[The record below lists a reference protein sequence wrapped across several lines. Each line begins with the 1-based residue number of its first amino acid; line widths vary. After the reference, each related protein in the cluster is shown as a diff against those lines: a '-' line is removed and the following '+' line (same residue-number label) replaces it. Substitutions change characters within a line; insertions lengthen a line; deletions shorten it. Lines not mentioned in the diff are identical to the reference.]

1 MDSHCSYFYMWKFL
15 IDFDSKTSFL
25 LLCKLISLVLCVS
38 TLQKHLVLAPA
49 DLSWSCS
56 FSGLHSLINTG
67 EEDVEELLKKMV
79 NHSESGSKFISK
91 IDYKNLVDKYM
102 RDGNLTAAYDLLQ
115 SLQDKNICLPVSV
128 SKNLLAAAG
137 EQNDMKLS
145 CRIFRDLLLPAGNP
159 LSSDCYLNLAR
170 AFINTDDCTHLSSL
184 LKEISESSL
193 PCRLIVMNRTILAFA
208 ESRQIDKV
216 LMILT
221 QMKEW
226 QCKPDVIT
234 YNSVLDILGR
244 AGLVNEMLG
253 LLSSMKED
261 CDVSLNIIT
270 YNTVLNGMRKAC
282 RFDMCLV
289 LYNEMVQCGIEPD
302 LLSYTAVI
310 DSLGRSG
317 NIKESL
323 RLFDEMKQ
331 REIRPSVYVYRA
343 LIDCLK
349 KTGDF
354 QRALQLSDELK
365 NTSSLDLAGP
375 QDFKRHLRSHRR

>member
-1 MDSHCSYFYMWKFL
+1 MIQRPAFSL
-15 IDFDSKTSFL
+15 IAIFDS
-25 LLCKLISLVLCVS
+25 LILCVLA
-38 TLQKHLVLAPA
+38 LQKHMVLAPA
-49 DLSWSCS
+49 DLSRSCS
-56 FSGLHSLINTG
+56 FFGMQSLINTG
-67 EEDVEELLKKMV
+67 EGDEQELLKKMV
-79 NHSESGSKFISK
+79 NRSESGSKIISK
-91 IDYKNLVDKYM
+91 IDSMNLVDKYT
-102 RDGNLTAAYDLLQ
+102 RDGNLSAAYDLLQ
-115 SLQDKNICLPVSV
+115 SLQDKNICLPTLVF
-128 SKNLLAAAG
+128 KNLLAAAG
-137 EQNDMKLS
+137 EQNDTKLS
-145 CRIFRDLLLPAGNP
+145 FRIFREFLVRDGKSP
-159 LSSDCYLNLAR
+159 LSSDCYINLAR

-184 LKEISESSL
+184 LKEISESCH
-193 PCRLIVMNRTILAFA
+193 PCRLIVINRIVFAFA

-216 LMILT
+216 LMILK

-226 QCKPDVIT
+226 ECKPDVIT

-253 LLSSMKED
+253 VLSMMKED
-261 CDVSLNIIT
+261 CDVSANIIT

-282 RFDMCLV
+282 RFDVCLV
-289 LYNEMVQCGIEPD
+289 TYNEMVQFGIEPD

-331 REIRPSVYVYRA
+331 RQIRPSVYIYRA

-349 KTGDF
+349 KSGDF

>member
-1 MDSHCSYFYMWKFL
+1 MTKWSIVKRINVYGAS
-15 IDFDSKTSFL
+15 SF
-25 LLCKLISLVLCVS
+25 ISL
-38 TLQKHLVLAPA
+38 KHLVLAPA
-49 DLSWSCS
+49 DLSSNCS
-56 FSGLHSLINTG
+56 FSGLINTG
-67 EEDVEELLKKMV
+67 EEDEEELLKKMV
-79 NHSESGSKFISK
+79 KHSESGSNIISK
-91 IDYKNLVDKYM
+91 IDYMNLVDKYT
-102 RDGNLTAAYDLLQ
+102 RYGNLSAAYDLLQ
-115 SLQDKNICLPVSV
+115 SLQEKNICLPISV
-128 SKNLLAAAG
+128 SENLLVAAG
-137 EQNDMKLS
+137 EQNDWKLS
-145 CRIFRDLLLPAGNP
+145 CRIFREILVSAGKP

-193 PCRLIVMNRTILAFA
+193 SCRLIVLNRVIFAFA

-216 LMILT
+216 LVILE

-244 AGLVNEMLG
+244 AGLVNEMLE
-253 LLSSMKED
+253 LFSSMKED

-270 YNTVLNGMRKAC
+270 YNTVINGMKKAC

-317 NIKESL
+317 NIKEAL
-323 RLFDEMKQ
+323 RLFVEMKKRQ
-331 REIRPSVYVYRA
+331 IQPSVYVYRA

-349 KTGDF
+349 KSGDF
-354 QRALQLSDELK
+354 HRALQLSDELK

>member
-1 MDSHCSYFYMWKFL
+1 
-15 IDFDSKTSFL
+15 
-25 LLCKLISLVLCVS
+25 
-38 TLQKHLVLAPA
+38 KHMVLAPV
-49 DLSWSCS
+49 DLSRSCS
-56 FSGLHSLINTG
+56 LSGMHSSVNTG
-67 EEDVEELLKKMV
+67 EEDEQELLKKMV
-79 NHSESGSKFISK
+79 GHSESGSKIISK
-91 IDYKNLVDKYM
+91 IDYMDLVEKYT
-102 RDGNLTAAYDLLQ
+102 RDGNVSAAYDLLQ
-115 SLQDKNICLPVSV
+115 SLRDKNICLPISV
-128 SKNLLAAAG
+128 FKNLLAASG
-137 EQNDMKLS
+137 EQNDIRLS
-145 CRIFRDLLLPAGNP
+145 CRIFRELLVSPGKEP
-159 LSSDCYLNLAR
+159 VSSDCYLNLAR
-170 AFINTDDCTHLSSL
+170 AFINTDDCMHLMTL

-193 PCRLIVMNRTILAFA
+193 PCRLIVLNRIILALA

-216 LMILT
+216 LMILQ

-226 QCKPDVIT
+226 ECKPDVIT

-253 LLSSMKED
+253 VLSSMKED
-261 CDVSLNIIT
+261 CNVSVDIIT

-289 LYNEMVQCGIEPD
+289 IYNEMVQFGIKPD

-331 REIRPSVYVYRA
+331 RQIRASVYVYRA

-349 KTGDF
+349 KSGDF

-365 NTSSLDLAGP
+365 NTSSSDLAGP
-375 QDFKRHLRSHRR
+375 LDFKRHLRSHKH

>member
-1 MDSHCSYFYMWKFL
+1 M
-15 IDFDSKTSFL
+15 
-25 LLCKLISLVLCVS
+25 
-38 TLQKHLVLAPA
+38 LAPA

-67 EEDVEELLKKMV
+67 EEDEEELLKKII
-79 NHSESGSKFISK
+79 NHSESESKFISK
-91 IDYKNLVDKYM
+91 IDYTNLVEKYT
-102 RDGNLTAAYDLLQ
+102 RDGNLSAAYDLLQ
-115 SLQDKNICLPVSV
+115 SLQEKNICLPISV
-128 SKNLLAAAG
+128 SNNLLAAAG
-137 EQNDMKLS
+137 EQNDLKLS
-145 CRIFRDLLLPAGNP
+145 CRIFRELLVSAGTP

-170 AFINTDDCTHLSSL
+170 PFINTDDCTHLSSL

-193 PCRLIVMNRTILAFA
+193 QCRLIVMNRIILAFA
-208 ESRQIDKV
+208 ESRQVDKV
-216 LMILT
+216 LMILK

-253 LLSSMKED
+253 VLSSMKED

-270 YNTVLNGMRKAC
+270 YNTVLNGMKKAC
-282 RFDMCLV
+282 RFDLCMA
-289 LYNEMVQCGIEPD
+289 LYSEMVQHGMEPD

-310 DSLGRSG
+310 DILGRSG
-317 NIKESL
+317 NIKEAL
-323 RLFDEMKQ
+323 RLFDEMKKKQ
-331 REIRPSVYVYRA
+331 IRPSVYVYRA

-349 KTGDF
+349 KSGDF

-375 QDFKRHLRSHRR
+375 QDFKIHLRLHRR

>member
-1 MDSHCSYFYMWKFL
+1 MAKWSIVKRISVYGA
-15 IDFDSKTSFL
+15 SF
-25 LLCKLISLVLCVS
+25 SS
-38 TLQKHLVLAPA
+38 MNRMVLAQA
-49 DLSWSCS
+49 DMSWRCS
-56 FSGLHSLINTG
+56 FSEMHSLINTG
-67 EEDVEELLKKMV
+67 EEAEDEQLLKKKLV
-79 NHSESGSKFISK
+79 NNTQSCSKFISET
-91 IDYKNLVDKYM
+91 DYSNLVENYA
-102 RDGNLTAAYDLLQ
+102 RDGNLSGAYDLLD
-115 SLQDKNICLPVSV
+115 SLKDKKNICLPSPVFKS
-128 SKNLLAAAG
+128 LLESAA
-137 EQNDMKLS
+137 EHNDTKLS
-145 CRIFRDLLLPAGNP
+145 CRAFRELLISASKP

-193 PCRLIVMNRTILAFA
+193 PCKLIVINRTIFAFA

-216 LMILT
+216 RTILK

-244 AGLVNEMLG
+244 AGLVNDMLG

-270 YNTVLNGMRKAC
+270 YNTVLNGLRKAC

-289 LYNEMVQCGIEPD
+289 LYNEMVKCGIEPD

-323 RLFDEMKQ
+323 RLFDKMKQ
-331 REIRPSVYVYRA
+331 RQIRPSVYVYRA

-349 KTGDF
+349 KSGDF
-354 QRALQLSDELK
+354 QTALQLSDELK
-365 NTSSLDLAGP
+365 NTSSSDLAGP
-375 QDFKRHLRSHRR
+375 QDFKRHLRSRNRR

>member
-1 MDSHCSYFYMWKFL
+1 MAKWSIVKRIPVYGGSF
-15 IDFDSKTSFL
+15 TSM
-25 LLCKLISLVLCVS
+25 
-38 TLQKHLVLAPA
+38 KHMVLAPA
-49 DLSWSCS
+49 ELSWSCS
-56 FSGLHSLINTG
+56 FSAMHSLTNTG
-67 EEDVEELLKKMV
+67 EEDEELLKKMAD
-79 NHSESGSKFISK
+79 NGSKLTSK
-91 IDYKNLVDKYM
+91 IDYTNLVEKYR
-102 RDGNLTAAYDLLQ
+102 RDGNLSAAYDLLQ
-115 SLQDKNICLPVSV
+115 SLQDKNICLPISV
-128 SKNLLAAAG
+128 FHNLLAAAG

-145 CRIFRDLLLPAGNP
+145 CRAFRELLVQAGKP
-159 LSSDCYLNLAR
+159 LSSECYLNLAR
-170 AFINTDDCTHLSSL
+170 AFINTDDCIHLLSL
-184 LKEISESSL
+184 LKEVSESSL
-193 PCRLIVMNRTILAFA
+193 PCRLIVLNRTILAFA
-208 ESRQIDKV
+208 ETRQIDKV
-216 LMILT
+216 LMILE

-226 QCKPDVIT
+226 QCKPDAIT

-244 AGLVNEMLG
+244 AGLVNEMLR

-261 CDVSLNIIT
+261 CHVSLNIIT
-270 YNTVLNGMRKAC
+270 YNTVLNGLRKAC

-289 LYNEMVQCGIEPD
+289 LYNEMVQGGIEPD

-349 KTGDF
+349 KSGDF

-365 NTSSLDLAGP
+365 NTSSSDLAGP
-375 QDFKRHLRSHRR
+375 QDFKRHLRPSYRR

>member
-1 MDSHCSYFYMWKFL
+1 MMKWSIVKRIPVYGG
-15 IDFDSKTSFL
+15 SF
-25 LLCKLISLVLCVS
+25 ISMKHMMLV
-38 TLQKHLVLAPA
+38 PA

-56 FSGLHSLINTG
+56 FSGMHSLINTG
-67 EEDVEELLKKMV
+67 EEDEEELLKKIV
-79 NHSESGSKFISK
+79 NHSESGSKIISK
-91 IDYKNLVDKYM
+91 IDYTNLVEKFT
-102 RDGNLTAAYDLLQ
+102 RDGNLSGAYDLLQ
-115 SLQDKNICLPVSV
+115 SLQEKNICLPISV
-128 SKNLLAAAG
+128 FKNLLAAAG
-137 EQNDMKLS
+137 ELNDMKLS
-145 CRIFRDLLLPAGNP
+145 CRVFREVLILPGKEP

-170 AFINTDDCTHLSSL
+170 AFINTDDCTYLTSL

-193 PCRLIVMNRTILAFA
+193 PYRLIVMNRIIFAFA
-208 ESRQIDKV
+208 ETRQIDKV
-216 LMILT
+216 LMILKE
-221 QMKEW
+221 MKEW
-226 QCKPDVIT
+226 ECKPDVIT

-244 AGLVNEMLG
+244 AGLVNEILG
-253 LLSSMKED
+253 VLSTMKED
-261 CDVSLNIIT
+261 CSVSVNIIT

-289 LYNEMVQCGIEPD
+289 IYNEMVQCGIEPD

-317 NIKESL
+317 NVKESL

-331 REIRPSVYVYRA
+331 RQIRPSVYVYRA

-349 KTGDF
+349 KSGDF
-354 QRALQLSDELK
+354 QSALQLSDELK